1 MIGERIKWLREKIG
15 MTQDE
20 IARDPAF
27 GVKRGT
33 LAAYEQ
39 NAREPNIET
48 IARLAQYFNVTTDY
62 LIGMSDHKRPQA
74 DDDELA
80 PLLSDGSLEFL
91 RDCDP
96 GLLETVDSV
105 LASGRAPYFFE
116 ELRSYVL
123 ALDSGNGDL
132 PEYLFPLVD
141 HLSRGPDADQ
151 KAVQFFRSYKREL
164 MGKEL
169 DELCEAIRAA
179 DPGEKRLRGRPKKQR
194 DPEGGPEGNP
204 DLGGVSDG
212 NSSKAGK

>member
-62 LIGMSDHKRPQA
+62 LIGTSDHKQPPA
-74 DDDELA
+74 AGDELA
-80 PLLSDGSLEFL
+80 RLLSDDSLEFL
-91 RDCDP
+91 RGCDP
-96 GLLETVDSV
+96 DLLKTVDAV
-105 LASGRAPYFFE
+105 LASGRAAFFFE

-123 ALDSGNGDL
+123 ALDAGDGDL
-132 PEYLFPLVD
+132 SEYLFPLAD

-151 KAVQFFRSYKREL
+151 KAVQFLKSYKRDL
-164 MGKEL
+164 VGKEL
-169 DELCEAIRAA
+169 DELCESIRAVA
-179 DPGEKRLRGRPKKQR
+179 ISEKRLRGRPKKQR

-212 NSSKAGK
+212 NSSKTGK